1 MIRRDALH
9 RVVALMISAAL
20 VFLFQ
25 SCAHNVVGGSENA
38 TEDHVVPADPLPPDP
53 PSIAKSEMVR
63 FHMNRHFD
71 DLRAVEHFLVAGKL
85 AEAKALT
92 FLLMQADL
100 APGMQQWNVDSERV
114 SAAARGLMSART
126 IEQACRGEA
135 RIASACMDCHRHTQ
149 NVHIFAAPPGVPS
162 SEPTIAAR
170 MERHQWA
177 VDRLW
182 EGIVGAEDGSWH
194 MGLEV
199 LATTPMPFA
208 TNAPLAS
215 HLQDVAQHAFDA
227 EATTAIRDRATA
239 YGDILVTCS
248 ACHSTLR
255 RVPPIVAPTTVSKA
269 TR

>member
-182 EGIVGAEDGSWH
+182 EGIVGAEDGS
-194 MGLEV
+194 
-199 LATTPMPFA
+199 
-208 TNAPLAS
+208 PLAS